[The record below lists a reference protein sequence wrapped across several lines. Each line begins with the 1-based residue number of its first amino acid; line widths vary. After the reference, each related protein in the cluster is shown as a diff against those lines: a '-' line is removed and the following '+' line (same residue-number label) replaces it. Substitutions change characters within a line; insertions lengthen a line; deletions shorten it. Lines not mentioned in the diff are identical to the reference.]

1 MATFSNER
9 SVLAFL
15 FTFLFV
21 VVVCFFGASF
31 LFVFF
36 FLSPLV
42 ATTNLDFIVIVIFFD
57 GIECTTWHFLCRLF
71 SSPDKLKKSPSI
83 PSILYMIRD
92 RLGTFQ
98 RLDGSVI
105 PNGFCVCV
113 WTGLEMSRT
122 RYLSLVFDFITENC
136 LDLARSKHPRPKAL
150 RTRLF
155 WTLQAN
161 ARVLHPLKKKSI
173 NNKQKQKITTLY
185 T

>member
-21 VVVCFFGASF
+21 VVVCFFWGEFFVCLFF
-31 LFVFF
+31 L
-36 FLSPLV
+36 LSPLV

-161 ARVLHPLKKKSI
+161 ARVLHPLKKK
-173 NNKQKQKITTLY
+173 KA
-185 T
+185 